1 MTPRKPDTAVAA
13 ESSPSEHGSK
23 RIKAFDTFR
32 GLLLISMMCF
42 HAAYDAAYL
51 YDIPLP
57 WFTCGPFQDIWRS
70 SISWSF
76 LLLAGWM
83 TIHSRSNIKRAAQ
96 YAVASIAIYIV
107 TSVASVDSP
116 ISFGIIFCM
125 AASTL
130 AYIALKPAICSRDPL
145 PVGFLA
151 LGLFL
156 LLKHIP
162 DTIYSISGL
171 EWLGFPSERFYSG
184 DYYPIIPYTFLYI
197 AGASFA
203 RAWSN
208 AHAQGDLYP
217 AGMYRWH
224 LPIVT
229 WLGSHSLAV
238 YLVHQPLLLLLFTLA
253 TYPAV

>member
-1 MTPRKPDTAVAA
+1 
-13 ESSPSEHGSK
+13 
-23 RIKAFDTFR
+23 
-32 GLLLISMMCF
+32 
-42 HAAYDAAYL
+42 
-51 YDIPLP
+51 
-57 WFTCGPFQDIWRS
+57 
-70 SISWSF
+70 
-76 LLLAGWM
+76 
-83 TIHSRSNIKRAAQ
+83 
-96 YAVASIAIYIV
+96 
-107 TSVASVDSP
+107 
-116 ISFGIIFCM
+116 M

-253 TYPAV
+253 THPAI